1 METCFG
7 ADNDDQNSVYMA
19 ELNLVTQLRN
29 AATETEGDVGIQSV
43 PRDQTYLYVSSLNK
57 INNVN
62 EIELSVSTTKSKTQ
76 RSSSA
81 VVSLDTAEVVV
92 RKSKRISEARARSNE
107 SAATASQNRQ
117 LMNRNKPSTL
127 SFSNR
132 NNPQL
137 SNTQESLIFHTRRA
151 YRRVYAAHRKAA
163 VDWDEDLRPSGES
176 ELSKGDE
183 LTPVSS
189 PTSGKRTAFYKKPV
203 MDQKGIREASS
214 SAGNRRRP
222 LAQRTG
228 SAIKER
234 GCISKAVS
242 YDVSVNKAIE
252 VPGYKRGLR
261 NLENIGI
268 RNEDHSSSSDSE
280 HSVSGKCATDD
291 GNLIE
296 ILAKGETSW
305 LKIEE
310 HSQHAPVP
318 NLAVHSG
325 DDHGDD
331 AHAHVTDSDA
341 SGPSQTPPKPRLLGA
356 KRIGRGQSIGGK
368 LAAAFQLEE
377 ALSRCKRYHNHGH
390 DAPPDR
396 KSQSNPEA
404 ATSSAPS
411 IEVPPREKLLAEPI
425 LSENDEDEDGHY
437 VVPRSSDTDRLNLFI
452 GQKRPEEVRETK
464 QNNSQGVLRETEMIS
479 ASIETVA
486 LGDGRW
492 ETRAGADGFMSPT
505 NSRQSPR
512 HAQPRC
518 GDTPIIRSDHSSSI
532 SSSEVARSKSCSGSD
547 ESALGPEN
555 SGIMRA
561 VISGHSVPVSTKS
574 LLPHDS
580 QQTQERTAEH
590 QRTTPRKSIVDP
602 YGSPRLLS
610 HMENKLIISD
620 GTVHCE
626 GQSGQLTQDVKQ
638 SPARSIVEESGYD
651 GSIEESFV
659 EVPDAR
665 NTLATTTC
673 GESYGVRIGD
683 PFAQGP
689 ILPKS
694 CEGQT
699 RSVRRNFFRAASEPH
714 RQHSRVDI
722 AGQGPYQSL
731 SQEELS
737 SIDPPWDT
745 AVTSSTH
752 AKALKETN
760 GDTSLQELQ
769 RYTQSMLLDSSNR
782 LKRGLE
788 TEKQTVHGVLE
799 TYRRQCHRVLDQL
812 FEAQEE
818 RMKLCKQQMNMI
830 RDHHAN
836 VCQELIHRLEA
847 TERCARKRTNS
858 QLSSEERKAK
868 KHKSA

>member
-1 METCFG
+1 MFHRLTVCSFSGDMVEHLLRDDTPLET
-7 ADNDDQNSVYMA
+7 
-19 ELNLVTQLRN
+19 
-29 AATETEGDVGIQSV
+29 
-43 PRDQTYLYVSSLNK
+43 
-57 INNVN
+57 NNVN
-62 EIELSVSTTKSKTQ
+62 EIELSVATIKSKTQ

-81 VVSLDTAEVVV
+81 VVSLDRAEVVV

-117 LMNRNKPSTL
+117 LMSRNKPSTL
-127 SFSNR
+127 SFNNK

-137 SNTQESLIFHTRRA
+137 SNTQESLIFHSRRA

-189 PTSGKRTAFYKKPV
+189 PTSGKRSAFYKKPV
-203 MDQKGIREASS
+203 MGQKGIREASS

-222 LAQRTG
+222 LAQSTG
-228 SAIKER
+228 GAIKER

-261 NLENIGI
+261 NFENIGI
-268 RNEDHSSSSDSE
+268 RIEDHSSSSDSE

-296 ILAKGETSW
+296 ISAKGETSW

-310 HSQHAPVP
+310 HRQHVPVP

-331 AHAHVTDSDA
+331 AHAYVTDA
-341 SGPSQTPPKPRLLGA
+341 NAFGLSQTPPKPRLLGE
-356 KRIGRGQSIGGK
+356 KHIGRGQSIGGK

-377 ALSRCKRYHNHGH
+377 ASSQCKRYHNHGH
-390 DAPPDR
+390 DAPPDH
-396 KSQSNPEA
+396 KSQSNPET

-411 IEVPPREKLLAEPI
+411 IEVLPREKLLDESI
-425 LSENDEDEDGHY
+425 LSENDEDEDDHY
-437 VVPRSSDTDRLNLFI
+437 MVPRSSDTDRLNLFI
-452 GQKRPEEVRETK
+452 GQKRQDEVRETK
-464 QNNSQGVLRETEMIS
+464 QNNSQEVLGETEMIS

-492 ETRAGADGFMSPT
+492 EIKAGADGFMSPT
-505 NSRQSPR
+505 NSRQSRR
-512 HAQPRC
+512 HARPRY
-518 GDTPIIRSDHSSSI
+518 GNTPIIRSDHSSPI
-532 SSSEVARSKSCSGSD
+532 SSSEAAKSKSCSGSD
-547 ESALGPEN
+547 GPAPGPES

-561 VISGHSVPVSTKS
+561 AISHHSVPVFTKS

-580 QQTQERTAEH
+580 QQAQEHTAEH

-602 YGSPRLLS
+602 NGSPRLLS

-620 GTVHCE
+620 GMVHCE

-638 SPARSIVEESGYD
+638 SPARSIVDESGYD

-659 EVPDAR
+659 EVSDAR
-665 NTLATTTC
+665 NTLATTTR

-699 RSVRRNFFRAASEPH
+699 RSVRRNLFRAASEPH
-714 RQHSRVDI
+714 RQHSRVEI
-722 AGQGPYQSL
+722 ASQGLYQSL
-731 SQEELS
+731 SQGELA

-752 AKALKETN
+752 GKNLKETN
-760 GDTSLQELQ
+760 GDTSLQALQ
-769 RYTQSMLLDSSNR
+769 RYTQSMLLDSSNKLR
-782 LKRGLE
+782 S
-788 TEKQTVHGVLE
+788 KQSIVSWRHIADSATA
-799 TYRRQCHRVLDQL
+799 Y
-812 FEAQEE
+812 
-818 RMKLCKQQMNMI
+818 
-830 RDHHAN
+830 
-836 VCQELIHRLEA
+836 LISFSRH
-847 TERCARKRTNS
+847 
-858 QLSSEERKAK
+858 K
-868 KHKSA
+868 KNE